1 MKELF
6 TTGEAAEICQVSQ
19 QTIIR
24 CFDSGKVEGFRVPGS
39 KFRRIPRKSLIKFMK
54 ENKIPLESLD
64 SGKRKI
70 LIVDDDEEIV
80 ELLTDVL
87 LRDGRFEVESANSGY
102 QAGMKTQQFRPDLIL
117 LDYMLGDING
127 DVVCRTIKSNNEFA
141 NTKIIIISG
150 VIRQDEI
157 QGLLNAGAEDFVKK
171 PFNISELTDKI
182 ASTLQ
187 LS

>member
-1 MKELF
+1 
-6 TTGEAAEICQVSQ
+6 
-19 QTIIR
+19 
-24 CFDSGKVEGFRVPGS
+24 
-39 KFRRIPRKSLIKFMK
+39 
-54 ENKIPLESLD
+54 
-64 SGKRKI
+64 
-70 LIVDDDEEIV
+70 
-80 ELLTDVL
+80 
-87 LRDGRFEVESANSGY
+87 
-102 QAGMKTQQFRPDLIL
+102 
-117 LDYMLGDING
+117 MLGDING